1 MAKKSVAT
9 SSEGK
14 AKRYMKM
21 KELSEAT
28 GVKGH
33 TIRFYI
39 SQGILPKPEKPH
51 KNMAYYDE
59 GYIGLIKTIKR
70 FQKEHFL
77 PLEVIKKAIDD
88 LGFDQVP
95 SKEDELTHK
104 LFQAKQLDW
113 VEPTSASHP
122 NKPVN
127 KKALSEIS
135 KISPKDLE
143 RCLKAGILIQDES
156 GLFDVQNVK
165 VATLIAQLRQ
175 HLCDER
181 GFSFDFIALHNNFF
195 HEMADRQFKYFL
207 TLILK
212 GKLAVPDA
220 NELALKC
227 VELLYLVFP
236 LLHRRYL
243 NKKIKESLSIGQK

>member
-1 MAKKSVAT
+1 MAKKRVSKKV
-9 SSEGK
+9 EGIP
-14 AKRYMKM
+14 KRYMKM

-28 GVKGH
+28 GVKAH

-39 SQGILPKPEKPH
+39 SQGILPKPDKPH

-59 GYIGLIKTIKR
+59 SYIGLIRVIKR

-88 LGFDQVP
+88 LGFDQVLF
-95 SKEDELTHK
+95 KEDELTHK
-104 LFQAKQLDW
+104 LFQAQQLDW
-113 VEPTSASHP
+113 VEPASANHP

-127 KKALSEIS
+127 KKSLLEIS
-135 KISPKDLE
+135 KINAKDLE
-143 RCLKAGILIQDES
+143 MCLKSGILMQNDK

-175 HLCDER
+175 LLSDER
-181 GFSFDFIALHNNFF
+181 GFSFDFITMHNDFI
-195 HEMADRQFKYFL
+195 HDVVDSQFKYFL
-207 TLILK
+207 TLILQ
-212 GKLAVPDA
+212 GKLSVPDA
-220 NELALKC
+220 NNLALKC
-227 VELLYLVFP
+227 VELLYQVFP

-243 NKKIKESLSIGQK
+243 NKKIKESLNII